1 MKGLN
6 SFNSF
11 NSFNRLKNVF
21 AVVGTVVV
29 GLAIVLNLSGGSN
42 EQKVEH
48 RGVVTEVHS
57 VNNLG
62 FTTELQVF
70 EMEPAFQQTLASK
83 EQSIEATVLNS
94 NGSVVEVQDN
104 STGIVYRINETK
116 VYPPNPKVGQ
126 TVKADVILKNSR
138 TVLIQG
144 TTPHQVDDILTFREN
159 LDSATTVGQKVID
172 GITHD
177 IIRLDV
183 PVNTVQYEE
192 DLSGIFIYV
201 SNSKAFT
208 LSYCAGNYY
217 LYPTGRTN
225 DEDGVFKVNEDSDK
239 LIPQSPSAISEAPCT
254 KQDGYKYKNGA
265 RLFQGHPITPST
277 KWFDFFWYLGFTV
290 VILIILTTGIWL
302 EALQLLFSS
311 KVSK

>member
-1 MKGLN
+1 MKGIN
-6 SFNSF
+6 SFNG
-11 NSFNRLKNVF
+11 LKNVF
-21 AVVGTVVV
+21 GVVGAVVV
-29 GLAIVLNLSGGSN
+29 GLGVILNLSGGSN

-48 RGVVTEVHS
+48 RGVVTGVHS
-57 VNNLG
+57 VNNQG
-62 FTTELQVF
+62 FTTEVKVF

-83 EQSIEATVLNS
+83 EQAIEATVVSS
-94 NGSVVEVQDN
+94 NKTLVEVQDN

-126 TVKADVILKNSR
+126 IVKADVIIKDSK

-144 TTPHQVDDILTFREN
+144 NKPHQVGDTLTFRDK

-172 GITHD
+172 GVTYPIF
-177 IIRLDV
+177 RLDV
-183 PVNTVQYEE
+183 PVNTVEYEE

-208 LSYCAGNYY
+208 LSFCAGNYY
-217 LYPTGRTN
+217 LYPTGRTHHT
-225 DEDGVFKVNEDSDK
+225 DGVFKVNEDSDK
-239 LIPQSPSAISEAPCT
+239 LIPQSSSAISDAPCT

-265 RLFQGHPITPST
+265 QLFQGHPITPSN
-277 KWFDFFWYLGFTV
+277 KGIQFLGYLGFAFFAL
-290 VILIILTTGIWL
+290 ILVTSGAWIEG
-302 EALQLLFSS
+302 LQLLFSS